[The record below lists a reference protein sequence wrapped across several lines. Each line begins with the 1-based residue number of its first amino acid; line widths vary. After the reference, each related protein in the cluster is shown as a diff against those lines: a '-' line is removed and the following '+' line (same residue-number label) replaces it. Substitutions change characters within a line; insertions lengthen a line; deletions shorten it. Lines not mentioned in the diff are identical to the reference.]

1 MKIIQTLATDTW
13 INLSER
19 NITNRLLY
27 HFISATTIRKTY
39 GTDQEMILITDT
51 KGKETIEELGCFP
64 YDTITNDLD
73 NFPYTRPHLPIGYK
87 IYCFELYPNDD
98 IIQIDTDVVI
108 KNQLPN
114 FTDTIVQC
122 DDGNWIANHAVPYD
136 IWEFLDLWTFP
147 PSIVSDGRVNLTKS
161 YNPGVLGFKSNSTI
175 REQFVSDYHEYLQIN
190 TNILNQLKI
199 DDLETYNN
207 ISDEE
212 KQAINTI
219 LEEAY
224 LYHLCET
231 NNVNVVEVFDR
242 DIVTTEPPNFN
253 IDGSNAEEE
262 HIKRYQRHTAY
273 YVELGYF
280 HPILFKKNNPVF
292 VHHILGNLDTN
303 SNTTFIPY
311 ISDEIKEFL
320 NARVGLPKNPINQFV
335 NILIKDIIEKY

>member
-19 NITNRLLY
+19 NITNKLLL
-27 HFISATTIRKTY
+27 HFISAATIRKTY
-39 GTDQEMILITDT
+39 GTDQEMILISDT
-51 KGKETIEELGCFP
+51 KGKQIIEELGCFP
-64 YDTITNDLD
+64 YDIITNDLD

-87 IYCFELYPNDD
+87 LYCFELYPNDD
-98 IIQIDTDVVI
+98 IIQIDTDVFI

-122 DDGNWIANHAVPYD
+122 DDGNWIANHAVPGE
-136 IWEFLDLWTFP
+136 IWEFLHLWTFP
-147 PSIVSDGRVNLTKS
+147 PSMVSDGSVNLTNS

-175 REQFVSDYHEYLQIN
+175 REQFVSDYHEYLEIN
-190 TNILNQLKI
+190 TNILNELSYTI
-199 DDLETYNN
+199 SSEET
-207 ISDEE
+207 
-212 KQAINTI
+212 QAVYTI
-219 LEEAY
+219 LEEGY

-242 DIVTTEPPNFN
+242 NIVTTEPPNFN
-253 IDGSNAEEE
+253 IDGSNHEAE
-262 HIKRYQRHTAY
+262 HIKRYQRHTSY

-280 HPILFKKNNPVF
+280 HAILFKKNNPVF
-292 VHHILGNLDTN
+292 LHHILGNLDTD

-311 ISDEIKEFL
+311 ISDEIKDFL
-320 NARVGLPKNPINQFV
+320 NTRVGLPKNPINQFV